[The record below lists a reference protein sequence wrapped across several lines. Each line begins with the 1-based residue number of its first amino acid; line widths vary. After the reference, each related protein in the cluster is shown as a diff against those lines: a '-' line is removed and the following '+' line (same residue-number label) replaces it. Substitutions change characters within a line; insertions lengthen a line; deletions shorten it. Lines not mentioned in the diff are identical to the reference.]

1 MSFLV
6 GQAAKSST
14 VSTIIKIAV
23 GAGILYAAY
32 QFIKP
37 RIDGIIPSLPSL
49 PSLPE
54 ITLPTIPDN
63 ILPEITLPTIPDNIL
78 PEITL
83 PTIPNIPL
91 PDLTDIGKME
101 IPINIPSANDI
112 MEFIKS
118 QTGQNIITEVIPEI
132 VPEIQGPLVD
142 VDLPLLMEVYTITK
156 SKRDTVS
163 GSMLSGIVGSVISGS
178 MLSGIVGSVIS
189 GSDGKLGSDGI
200 IPSILGFMN

>member
-142 VDLPLLMEVYTITK
+142 VDLPLLMEVIQSQNPRETRLPTGQVVEPAPPVPAP
-156 SKRDTVS
+156 T
-163 GSMLSGIVGSVISGS
+163 MQ
-178 MLSGIVGSVIS
+178 
-189 GSDGKLGSDGI
+189 
-200 IPSILGFMN
+200 SIDAELERRAGNSRSSRRFA

>member
-1 MSFLV
+1 M
-6 GQAAKSST
+6 
-14 VSTIIKIAV
+14 
-23 GAGILYAAY
+23 YAAY
-32 QFIKP
+32 QFLKP

-54 ITLPTIPDN
+54 ITLPS
-63 ILPEITLPTIPDNIL
+63 LPEITLPTIPDNIL

-142 VDLPLLMEVYTITK
+142 VDVPLLMEVIQSQNPRETRLPTGQVVEPAPPVPAP
-156 SKRDTVS
+156 T
-163 GSMLSGIVGSVISGS
+163 MQ
-178 MLSGIVGSVIS
+178 
-189 GSDGKLGSDGI
+189 
-200 IPSILGFMN
+200 SIDAELERRAGNSRSSRRFA

>member
-142 VDLPLLMEVYTITK
+142 VDLPLLMEVIQSQNPRETRLPTGQVVEPAPPRSSPDHAKYRCRIGTPC
-156 SKRDTVS
+156 R
-163 GSMLSGIVGSVISGS
+163 
-178 MLSGIVGSVIS
+178 
-189 GSDGKLGSDGI
+189 
-200 IPSILGFMN
+200 

>member
-14 VSTIIKIAV
+14 VSTIIKIAI

-54 ITLPTIPDN
+54 ITLPS
-63 ILPEITLPTIPDNIL
+63 LPEITLPTIPDNIL

-101 IPINIPSANDI
+101 IPINLPSANDI

-142 VDLPLLMEVYTITK
+142 VDVPLLMEVIQSQNPRETRLPTGQVVEPAPPVPAP
-156 SKRDTVS
+156 T
-163 GSMLSGIVGSVISGS
+163 MQ
-178 MLSGIVGSVIS
+178 
-189 GSDGKLGSDGI
+189 
-200 IPSILGFMN
+200 SIDAELERRAGNSRSSRRFA